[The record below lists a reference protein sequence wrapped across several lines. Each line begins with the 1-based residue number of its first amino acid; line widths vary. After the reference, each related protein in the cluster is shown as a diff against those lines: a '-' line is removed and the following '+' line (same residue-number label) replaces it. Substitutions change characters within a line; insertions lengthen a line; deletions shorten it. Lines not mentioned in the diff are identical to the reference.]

1 MVSEKR
7 RTSVRQ
13 YSALPLI
20 LLVVPLFLS
29 VLCRIVVASAPRVSL
44 GEIVRAIL
52 IGTTHWITRQIVTPT
67 FALLLLW
74 PNIPVLFRG
83 WPSLDVDPNRV
94 VEAPAIRSRC
104 PAPPPECDI
113 VNNF

>member
-1 MVSEKR
+1 MVSETR
-7 RTSVRQ
+7 RTSVRE

-52 IGTTHWITRQIVTPT
+52 IGTTGRIKGNQSPVNGPNHVIGGMGDADP
-67 FALLLLW
+67 LW
-74 PNIPVLFRG
+74 SRDQCLWLGRLSSA
-83 WPSLDVDPNRV
+83 WSAPSVFV
-94 VEAPAIRSRC
+94 QH
-104 PAPPPECDI
+104 PPSHPD
-113 VNNF
+113 